1 MKTRSQIIAITRM
14 VILSSILSSCAV
26 YPNKFKCS
34 DAKGSPCTMLRD
46 IDRKIDSGEIEEAYK
61 EKQSNQNKQNKQK
74 CSGVFCGG
82 VKELE
87 AELLPSM
94 EARQTRLHIKDAM
107 STNEDS
113 SDPESV
119 YF

>member
-74 CSGVFCGG
+74 CSGGFCGG
-82 VKELE
+82 NKELE

-107 STNEDS
+107 SADYDS